1 MNDRGIIVSYLLS
14 PLSKNTNLGNTSH
27 FRLVKASNSNTVNDL
42 LLYNAIPITLY
53 NDLLTFRDTGEECE
67 MKGDLFKMI
76 TNKSYNVDLASLS
89 DKNLLYDFAKELYFD
104 VKAPS
109 EKSTRG
115 RILIN
120 LPKLPAILASG
131 VSTIFLPVY
140 SYKL

>member
-1 MNDRGIIVSYLLS
+1 
-14 PLSKNTNLGNTSH
+14 
-27 FRLVKASNSNTVNDL
+27 
-42 LLYNAIPITLY
+42 
-53 NDLLTFRDTGEECE
+53 
-67 MKGDLFKMI
+67 MI

-89 DKNLLYDFAKELYFD
+89 DKKLLYDFAKELYFD

-115 RILIN
+115 RILIK
-120 LPKLPAILASG
+120 LPKLPATLASG